1 MYLKFYV
8 ASSFQNINQVRTL
21 TNRLTQMGWQL
32 TYDWTLNERVDSV
45 EELQRIGLLE
55 KAAIED
61 SELVLIV
68 LPGGKGTHVELGLA
82 IAGKKKIILYAPDH
96 KMVDAEFSTTFYHLP
111 EIEKCI
117 GSIEMCIDKVIH
129 ISRLG
134 GI

>member
-32 TYDWTLNERVDSV
+32 TYDWTLNERADSA
-45 EELQRIGLLE
+45 EKLQRIGLLE

-82 IAGKKKIILYAPDH
+82 IAGKKKILLYAPDH
-96 KMVDAEFSTTFYHLP
+96 KIMDAEFSTTFYHLP
-111 EIEKCI
+111 EIEKCF
-117 GSIEMCIDKVIH
+117 GSIEMCIDKVKFIFP
-129 ISRLG
+129 S
-134 GI
+134 

>member
-1 MYLKFYV
+1 MKFYV

-32 TYDWTLNERVDSV
+32 TYDWTLNERADTA

-61 SELVLIV
+61 SKLVIIA

-82 IAGKKKIILYAPDH
+82 IAGNKKIILYAPDR
-96 KMVDAEFSTTFYHLP
+96 KMMDIEFTTTFYHLP
-111 EIEKCI
+111 EIEKCF
-117 GSIEMCIDKVIH
+117 GSLEMCIDKVKFIFP
-129 ISRLG
+129 S
-134 GI
+134 